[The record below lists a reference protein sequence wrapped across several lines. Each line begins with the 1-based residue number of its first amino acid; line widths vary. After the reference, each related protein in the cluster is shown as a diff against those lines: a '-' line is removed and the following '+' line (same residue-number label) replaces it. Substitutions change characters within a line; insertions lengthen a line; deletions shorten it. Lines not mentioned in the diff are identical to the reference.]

1 MSKVSMM
8 GTITCQDGKA
18 DEMEAVLTT
27 MVEAAHDEPGVE
39 IYSYHRGEGNN
50 FSFFALLSDAES
62 MQSHGQSD
70 GHEGGNG
77 CLHAADGGAA
87 ADVAGHPHRRHR
99 LRDLRPSYSH
109 AIRAEQRRNGGGA
122 EHDRAPQQPLAVRR
136 PCSSHGAVASGVR
149 PEPVAGSTSWPAPS
163 LPRS

>member
-27 MVEAAHDEPGVE
+27 MVEAARNEPGVE

-70 GHEGGNG
+70 AMK
-77 CLHAADGGAA
+77 AAMAA
-87 ADVAGHPHRRHR
+87 FMPLMAEPPQMSPATPIA
-99 LRDLRPSYSH
+99 
-109 AIRAEQRRNGGGA
+109 AIGFE
-122 EHDRAPQQPLAVRR
+122 V
-136 PCSSHGAVASGVR
+136 
-149 PEPVAGSTSWPAPS
+149 
-163 LPRS
+163 